1 MVESMFIFKDD
12 SDEKKDITLR
22 GVNKELYEHFNEFRL
37 KIGSSAGEAFSA
49 LLFTNLRQPWSMH
62 GLRRFGGHRRMG
74 IIPEKIC
81 DLEKLH
87 VSKRDLT
94 SAGEKTMFLF
104 RNIQE
109 LVFEKDVDVPTL
121 VKHVKL
127 ISHAN
132 VEFLGEIPKLIQSG
146 LIRKKPQYIH
156 PTDKDQLKD
165 ITIRNVSTKLYD
177 EFIAKAKSESITT
190 GELFSKFIADILP
203 FNLIHEALENIGD
216 REALIVAHEEKLQ
229 ITQEDLEVLGNRGVI
244 FYGINSLSFSSD
256 IDQELFLNTV
266 FKIIRCTDVKLPKN
280 VPRLIALSRI
290 INSTNVTKS

>member
-1 MVESMFIFKDD
+1 MVGSMFMFKDD

-62 GLRRFGGHRRMG
+62 GFRRYGGHRRTG

-81 DLEKLH
+81 DLEKLRIT
-87 VSKRDLT
+87 KKDLI

-104 RNIQE
+104 RNINE
-109 LVFEKDVDVPTL
+109 LIFEQDVDVPTL

-127 ISHAN
+127 ISHCS
-132 VEFLGEIPKLIQSG
+132 VQFLGEIPKLIQSG

-165 ITIRNVSTKLYD
+165 ITIRNVSIKLYD
-177 EFIAKAKSESITT
+177 EFISKAKIEGITT
-190 GELFSKFIADILP
+190 GELFSKFVADILP
-203 FNLIHEALENIGD
+203 FNLIHEALDNIGD
-216 REALIVAHEEKLQ
+216 REVLIVDHEEKLT

-244 FYGINSLSFSSD
+244 FYGIDNLLFSSD

-266 FKIIRCTDVKLPKN
+266 FKIIKCKNVKLPKN

-290 INSTNVTKS
+290 INSTNVSKS